1 MGTFKVLIQI
11 GGPSGTEFQP
21 VDALVDTGASHTM
34 LPGNLLT
41 NLGVAVL
48 EQVAFQLADERT
60 VEYDVG
66 EARIRLDGRERT
78 TLVVFGPDNAE
89 PLLGATTLQLFN
101 MAVDTIGERLFS
113 VPGLL
118 KGFVAS
124 GLDNSLETSEE
135 DIS

>member
-1 MGTFKVLIQI
+1 MGAFKVLIQVS
-11 GGPSGTEFQP
+11 GPAGAEFRS

-34 LPGNLLT
+34 LPRELLT
-41 NLGVAVL
+41 TLEVGVI
-48 EQVAFQLADERT
+48 EQVAFRLADERT

-78 TLVVFGPDNAE
+78 TLVVFGPDDAE

-101 MAVDTIGERLFS
+101 LAVDTISERLFS

-118 KGFVAS
+118 KGSVAPES
-124 GLDNSLETSEE
+124 NNSLE
-135 DIS
+135 

>member
-1 MGTFKVLIQI
+1 MGTFKVSIQV
-11 GGPSGTEFQP
+11 GGPTSVEFRP

-34 LPGNLLT
+34 LPSDLLAE
-41 NLGVAVL
+41 LGVGVI
-48 EQVAFQLADERT
+48 EQVAFRLADEST

-78 TLVVFGPDNAE
+78 TLVVFGPDNAD

-101 MAVDTIGERLFS
+101 MAVDTASERLFA

-118 KGFVAS
+118 KSVVAS
-124 GLDNSLETSEE
+124 DAQ
-135 DIS
+135 

>member
-1 MGTFKVLIQI
+1 MGTFNVSIEI
-11 GGPSGTEFQP
+11 GSPSGGSFRS

-34 LPGNLLT
+34 LPRDLLT
-41 NLGVAVL
+41 ALGVVVI
-48 EQVAFQLADERT
+48 EQVTFRLADERT

-78 TLVVFGPDNAE
+78 TLVIFGPADAE

-118 KGFVAS
+118 K
-124 GLDNSLETSEE
+124 
-135 DIS
+135 

>member
-1 MGTFKVLIQI
+1 MGTFNVAIQI
-11 GGPSGTEFQP
+11 GGPSGGEFRP

-41 NLGVAVL
+41 ALGVAVI
-48 EQVAFQLADERT
+48 EQVAFNLADERT

-78 TLVVFGPDNAE
+78 TLVVFGPDDAE

-101 MAVDTIGERLFS
+101 MAVDTVGERLFS

-118 KGFVAS
+118 KGFVAP
-124 GLDNSLETSEE
+124 EVR
-135 DIS
+135 